1 MVFIKIL
8 GNNFQKLKINKNYIK
23 NYNILKLGFLKKKK
37 IIKKNIFLKKEIKFI
52 LKLKKMNF
60 ISFYILNNMKFN
72 FFKLTK
78 KLNIY
83 INIFLKYFENK
94 PLFFF

>member
-1 MVFIKIL
+1 MNKDY
-8 GNNFQKLKINKNYIK
+8 IN
-23 NYNILKLGFLKKKK
+23 NYNIIKLGFLKKKK
-37 IIKKNIFLKKEIKFI
+37 IIKKNIFFKKEIKFI

-72 FFKLTK
+72 FFNLTK

>member
-1 MVFIKIL
+1 MNKDY
-8 GNNFQKLKINKNYIK
+8 IN
-23 NYNILKLGFLKKKK
+23 NYNIIKLGFLKKKK

-72 FFKLTK
+72 FFNLTK